1 MSTTTEKLLGNLFRF
16 IICVILIESF
26 IHKSPSESVELQ
38 TGDDSDEVRK
48 FGEPAAVAGGED
60 LSVPQAGDASFD
72 R

>member
-1 MSTTTEKLLGNLFRF
+1 M
-16 IICVILIESF
+16 ILIESF